1 MLHPS
6 YNYFTTERI
15 CAPLC
20 QQVQLI
26 GVEVFPSSTVED
38 EASRQEAQEEI
49 EEHEL
54 DQREPSCLKY
64 SIAIKQ

>member
-1 MLHPS
+1 M
-6 YNYFTTERI
+6 I
-15 CAPLC
+15 G
-20 QQVQLI
+20 QLRFI
-26 GVEVFPSSTVED
+26 GGLASALLAEDKVELVGVEVFPGSTVED